1 MAVVIETT
9 AWEPNPS
16 LFVFIF
22 LACLLSVFLLP
33 YAARS
38 APPPSAFDH
47 GAPLSSS
54 SRFQR
59 SFLLLYSLCSV
70 MEGLSSVFGEFEFS
84 YFGVSRERMVLS
96 LCVGFAGSLVV
107 GSFLGVLSD
116 AIGHRKFCLFFCIL
130 HLFVGVWKTITAH
143 PSVWV
148 ASICLSLASS
158 IYSFSFETWMVVEH
172 EKQGHRED
180 LLSDTFW
187 LMAFLGSA
195 SFIGSQVLANW
206 LIGDNLKKRM
216 TSPSMAAVFL
226 ALVGVI
232 CVARLWRESSRTEV
246 FEDHGRSYFSDDRR
260 VWLLAC
266 AQASLHFSVS
276 MFWILWTPML
286 VADGRELHLGLI
298 YPCLLGARMLGSTI
312 FPWLISGSLSF
323 RTEDCIL
330 YAFII
335 SGCVLSVVAYD
346 YQEIG
351 VLVTLFCLFQ
361 ACVGVILPSLARL
374 RTMYVP
380 NGLRG
385 GMISFSLAPANA
397 AVLLFLVQG
406 GYYRSIS
413 NAAIMA
419 FAAIGLFA
427 AAGCMHVLKRL
438 GKQPYQHLRK
448 L

>member
-346 YQEIG
+346 YQ
-351 VLVTLFCLFQ
+351 

>member
-1 MAVVIETT
+1 
-9 AWEPNPS
+9 
-16 LFVFIF
+16 
-22 LACLLSVFLLP
+22 
-33 YAARS
+33 
-38 APPPSAFDH
+38 
-47 GAPLSSS
+47 
-54 SRFQR
+54 
-59 SFLLLYSLCSV
+59 
-70 MEGLSSVFGEFEFS
+70 MEGVPSVFGEFEFS
-84 YFGVSRERMVLS
+84 YFGVSREQMVLS
-96 LCVGFAGSLVV
+96 LCVGFAASLVV

-116 AIGHRKFCLFFCIL
+116 TIGHRKFCLFFCIL
-130 HLFVGVWKTITAH
+130 HLFVGIWKRITAH

-148 ASICLSLASS
+148 ASVCLSLASS

-195 SFIGSQVLANW
+195 SFIGSQVFANW
-206 LIGDNLKKRM
+206 LIGDDLKKRM
-216 TSPSMAAVFL
+216 TSPSTAAVLL

-232 CVARLWRESSRTEV
+232 CVARLWRGSSQQEV
-246 FEDHGRSYFSDDRR
+246 FEDHGRSYSYFFDDRR
-260 VWLLAC
+260 IWLLAC
-266 AQASLHFSVS
+266 AQACLHFSIS
-276 MFWILWTPML
+276 MFWILWTPIL

-335 SGCVLSVVAYD
+335 SGFVLSVVAYD

-351 VLVTLFCLFQ
+351 VLVALFVLFQ

-374 RTMYVP
+374 RTMYLP
-380 NGLRG
+380 NDLRG
-385 GMISFSLAPANA
+385 GMIGFSLAPANA
-397 AVLLFLVQG
+397 AVLLFLVHG
-406 GYYRSIS
+406 GYYRSVS

-419 FAAIGLFA
+419 FAAVGLFA

>member
-1 MAVVIETT
+1 MAVVIETS
-9 AWEPNPS
+9 AWEPSPS

-116 AIGHRKFCLFFCIL
+116 TIGHRKFCLFFCIL

-206 LIGDNLKKRM
+206 LIGDNVKKRM

-226 ALVGVI
+226 ALAGVI
-232 CVARLWRESSRTEV
+232 CVARLWRESSQTDV

-335 SGCVLSVVAYD
+335 SGCVLSAVAYD